1 MNVNCGFWQ
10 DAEAGKKFGVSGPEV
25 NLTETT
31 QADVVMVTGCRRAEP
46 EIFTLNAGPPSAFD
60 QPGLRAVVLLSV
72 WPVGQ
77 DVINFRHYVRR
88 HLWKNLGEKRNTWR
102 GRSRKQWESQ
112 VCVLTCMAPR
122 FSVSCSRLDVP
133 RRTELTPS
141 FLRHQAG
148 QRHRLKFTQCIQDGA
163 LHLIIVRK
171 FFQTTIKR
179 HILNYDH
186 RCNSGRN
193 VTKHLK
199 R

>member
-1 MNVNCGFWQ
+1 M
-10 DAEAGKKFGVSGPEV
+10 

-31 QADVVMVTGCRRAEP
+31 QANVVTVTGCRRAEP
-46 EIFTLNAGPPSAFD
+46 ETPILNAGPPSAGY

-77 DVINFRHYVRR
+77 NVVNFRHYVRR
-88 HLWKNLGEKRNTWR
+88 HLWKNLGEKCNTWR

-148 QRHRLKFTQCIQDGA
+148 QRHRLKFTQCTRDGE

-171 FFQTTIKR
+171 FFQTIIKR
-179 HILNYDH
+179 EIFWLNYDH
-186 RCNSGRN
+186 RCHSGRN

-199 R
+199 H